1 VARRRGGCRCHYGLI
16 PGPGRIPLFFCVPA
30 YDSSIKKP
38 LEAELEKEREAH
50 GKARDEAGLMQ
61 GVIVGTYGRDAKT
74 VIEGYRRKR

>member
-1 VARRRGGCRCHYGLI
+1 
-16 PGPGRIPLFFCVPA
+16 
-30 YDSSIKKP
+30 
-38 LEAELEKEREAH
+38 LEKEREAH